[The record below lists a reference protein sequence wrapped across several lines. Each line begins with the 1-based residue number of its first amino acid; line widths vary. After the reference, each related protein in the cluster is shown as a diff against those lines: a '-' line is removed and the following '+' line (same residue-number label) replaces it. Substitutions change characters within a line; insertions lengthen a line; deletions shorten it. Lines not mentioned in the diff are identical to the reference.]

1 MGLFKDLKNS
11 WYNINKQQ
19 EEKIYYAYT
28 EKGME
33 IMKEFVE
40 ARVDKVNEK
49 IDLVKKYSEEFEK
62 LQKKHIDTE
71 KCNRLVEEIE
81 NTKEEIKKTIRIFLT
96 VENKV
101 VTKEQFENCSSKH
114 KEDRAKGK
122 NARVAKAYIFTQIDV
137 LINKLNDLIDDYYYE
152 VIEREELEKKVE
164 ETYNKLNLL

>member
-1 MGLFKDLKNS
+1 M
-11 WYNINKQQ
+11 
-19 EEKIYYAYT
+19 
-28 EKGME
+28 
-33 IMKEFVE
+33 
-40 ARVDKVNEK
+40 
-49 IDLVKKYSEEFEK
+49 
-62 LQKKHIDTE
+62 
-71 KCNRLVEEIE
+71 
-81 NTKEEIKKTIRIFLT
+81 
-96 VENKV
+96 